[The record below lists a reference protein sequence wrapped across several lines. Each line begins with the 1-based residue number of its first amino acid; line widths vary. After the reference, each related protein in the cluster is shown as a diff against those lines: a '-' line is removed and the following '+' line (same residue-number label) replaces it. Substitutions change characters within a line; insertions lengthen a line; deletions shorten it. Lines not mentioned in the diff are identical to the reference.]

1 MKFIEGSIENMH
13 PNLRVYRVKY
23 KSALA
28 AFIIFVKPAPVPTYE
43 DDCNVINTRTYPTC
57 ARRFTSAPIINIYIY
72 EDGRTVELFG
82 IVGN

>member
-43 DDCNVINTRTYPTC
+43 DDCNVIKHP
-57 ARRFTSAPIINIYIY
+57 NISDLCTKIY
-72 EDGRTVELFG
+72 ECSD
-82 IVGN
+82 N